1 MGRVIIQSNVSSGL
15 SMAEV
20 DRLLI
25 DLDTYGLNWT
35 NPLSTREINLS
46 TNNAPRSSVSDA
58 AVASLVAKGVTVDT
72 APS

>member
-1 MGRVIIQSNVSSGL
+1 
-15 SMAEV
+15 MAEV